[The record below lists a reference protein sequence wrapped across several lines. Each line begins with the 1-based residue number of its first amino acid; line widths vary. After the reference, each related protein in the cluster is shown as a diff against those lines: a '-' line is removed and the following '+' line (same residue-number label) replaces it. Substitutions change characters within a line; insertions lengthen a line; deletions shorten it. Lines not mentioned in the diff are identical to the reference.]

1 MPLGRAVEKD
11 DLISKFS
18 WPQCLLLLL
27 LLLLLTNASEALPF
41 LAGSHVCFE
50 VNKTSPSVAQND
62 GFLPPVFAMFNRERL

>member
-27 LLLLLTNASEALPF
+27 LLTN
-41 LAGSHVCFE
+41 AGSHVCFE